1 MMSAEQNER
10 ITKVGPGTPGG
21 KLLRQY
27 WQPAALTEELSP
39 ERPVVTVRLLGEDL
53 VLFRDDKGRYGL
65 LDRRCPHRGTD
76 LAFGR
81 CEDGGLRCVF
91 HGWLFDVTGQ
101 CLQTPAEPPASRM
114 HTQIRQKSYPAVE
127 RNGIVFAYMGEGEPP
142 ALPDFDCFVAP
153 DRYTFA
159 FKGLWECNWLQCQE
173 VGIDPSHASF
183 LHRYFEDESLDNT
196 YGRPFRDA
204 SVDSDIPQSKVLRE
218 YDQPQ
223 INIVPADTGF
233 KLITLRPMN
242 ATQTHVRVTN
252 MVFPNIVNL
261 PMSQDMVLTQ
271 YHVPVDDNNC
281 YWYSMFTSF
290 QQPVDKQELRNQRL
304 KAIDLPTYRSKF
316 NKSNNY
322 GFSISE
328 QARET
333 YTGMG
338 YDINVHDQF
347 AVESQGSI
355 SDRTREHLGQSDRAI
370 STYRRMLLDAIA
382 RVEKGERAPMVFD
395 TAQAKRITGPATIDG
410 VGPADSWD
418 QYWQEAYRKRRAA
431 AAWNDISSAAE

>member
-10 ITKVGPGTPGG
+10 ITRVGPGTPAG

-53 VLFRDDKGRYGL
+53 VLFRDNQGRYGL

-91 HGWLFDVTGQ
+91 HGWLFDVSGQ
-101 CLQTPAEPPASRM
+101 CLQTPAEPPSSRM
-114 HTQIRQKSYPAVE
+114 HTQIRQKSYPAIE

-159 FKGLWECNWLQCQE
+159 FKGLWECNWLQAQE
-173 VGIDPSHASF
+173 VGVDPSHASF
-183 LHRYFEDESLDNT
+183 LHRYFEDEDLNNT

-204 SVDSDIPQSKVLRE
+204 SVDSDLPQSKLLRE

-223 INIVPADTGF
+223 INVVPADTGF

-271 YHVPVDDNNC
+271 YHVPVDDHSC
-281 YWYSMFTSF
+281 YWYSMFTAF

-304 KAIDLPTYRSKF
+304 GAIDLPSYRSKF

-322 GFSISE
+322 GFKVSE
-328 QARET
+328 QKHET

-347 AVESQGSI
+347 AVESQGPI

-370 STYRRMLLDAIA
+370 SAYRRMLLDAIA
-382 RVEKGERAPMVFD
+382 KVENGERAPMVFD
-395 TAQAKRITGPATIDG
+395 AEQAKRITGPATIDG
-410 VGPADSWD
+410 VGPADGWD
-418 QYWQEAYRKRRAA
+418 QYWQDAYRKRRAA
-431 AAWNDISSAAE
+431 AVWNDISTAAE

>member
-153 DRYTFA
+153 DRYTFC
-159 FKGLWECNWLQCQE
+159 LLYTS
-173 VGIDPSHASF
+173 PSP
-183 LHRYFEDESLDNT
+183 R
-196 YGRPFRDA
+196 
-204 SVDSDIPQSKVLRE
+204 
-218 YDQPQ
+218 
-223 INIVPADTGF
+223 
-233 KLITLRPMN
+233 
-242 ATQTHVRVTN
+242 
-252 MVFPNIVNL
+252 
-261 PMSQDMVLTQ
+261 
-271 YHVPVDDNNC
+271 
-281 YWYSMFTSF
+281 
-290 QQPVDKQELRNQRL
+290 
-304 KAIDLPTYRSKF
+304 
-316 NKSNNY
+316 
-322 GFSISE
+322 
-328 QARET
+328 
-333 YTGMG
+333 
-338 YDINVHDQF
+338 
-347 AVESQGSI
+347 
-355 SDRTREHLGQSDRAI
+355 DRTRS
-370 STYRRMLLDAIA
+370 RM
-382 RVEKGERAPMVFD
+382 P
-395 TAQAKRITGPATIDG
+395 
-410 VGPADSWD
+410 
-418 QYWQEAYRKRRAA
+418 
-431 AAWNDISSAAE
+431 SSA